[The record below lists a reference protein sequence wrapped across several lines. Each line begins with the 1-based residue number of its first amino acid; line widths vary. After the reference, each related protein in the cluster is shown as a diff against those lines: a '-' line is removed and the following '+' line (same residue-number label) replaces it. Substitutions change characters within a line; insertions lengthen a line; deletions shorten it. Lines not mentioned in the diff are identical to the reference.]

1 MNHLLCFLCEANYEG
16 VISRR
21 KIKSYMKKKITLRQ
35 LRGDNTIKPLFP
47 FTLYNNYEMIMSH
60 RNKCCREN
68 TLCTSEGSTM

>member
-21 KIKSYMKKKITLRQ
+21 KIKKLNEKKIMLGQ
-35 LRGDNTIKPLFP
+35 LRRENTIEPLFP